1 MAPSKLA
8 SLHRILPQN
17 RSLHGRLLGALVLA
31 SSLLGC
37 ATQAQ
42 TGQLMSAVGTAAV
55 IAGAIAADD
64 GCNAAHE
71 RGYERGSACDRGG
84 MSGSEKVGL
93 AVAVAGLA
101 TAAVGNALQEDAARL
116 DARRRVY
123 QGPTYTPTTL
133 PPPAYAPAGTFH
145 PFLTPTVVQT
155 TSCTCAALPATPPP
169 AAPPC
174 AATSSESAAT
184 TPENTSSAEASPE
197 TEATGCP
204 CAVMPASSAP
214 SEEGSPEAAP
224 EEAAPSSEPEQAA
237 PAQ

>member
-8 SLHRILPQN
+8 SLHRILPSTRA
-17 RSLHGRLLGALVLA
+17 RSAGPLGALMLA

-55 IAGAIAADD
+55 IAGAMVADD
-64 GCNAAHE
+64 GCHGDYE
-71 RGYERGSACDRGG
+71 RGYERGQPCRGGG
-84 MSGSEKVGL
+84 MSGSEKAGI
-93 AVAVAGLA
+93 AIAVAGLA

-145 PFLTPTVVQT
+145 PFLPPTIVQT
-155 TSCTCAALPATPPP
+155 TSCTCHEPAPT

-174 AATSSESAAT
+174 AESSSEGVPA
-184 TPENTSSAEASPE
+184 TPESAESSSASRRS
-197 TEATGCP
+197 EATGCP
-204 CAVMPASSAP
+204 CAPEPASAP
-214 SEEGSPEAAP
+214 SEDETPEAAP
-224 EEAAPSSEPEQAA
+224 ACEATPPGEPAPEQTA
-237 PAQ
+237 PAP

>member
-8 SLHRILPQN
+8 SLHRILP
-17 RSLHGRLLGALVLA
+17 RSRRASPLAALLLA

-42 TGQLMSAVGTAAV
+42 TGQLLSAAGTAAV
-55 IAGAIAADD
+55 IAGAMIADD
-64 GCNAAHE
+64 GCYGDYE
-71 RGYERGSACDRGG
+71 RGYERGQPCRGGG
-84 MSGSEKVGL
+84 MSGSEKAGVAL
-93 AVAVAGLA
+93 AVAGLA

-145 PFLTPTVVQT
+145 PFMPPTIVQT
-155 TSCTCAALPATPPP
+155 TSCTCHEPAPA

-174 AATSSESAAT
+174 AEPSSEGAT
-184 TPENTSSAEASPE
+184 TAPEGASAPRKL
-197 TEATGCP
+197 EATP
-204 CAVMPASSAP
+204 CTCTPDPASTAP
-214 SEEGSPEAAP
+214 SEDKTSAGEATPSREPEPAAP
-224 EEAAPSSEPEQAA
+224 AAPAPAA

>member
-17 RSLHGRLLGALVLA
+17 RALHGRLLGALVLA

-55 IAGAIAADD
+55 IAGAMIADD
-64 GCNAAHE
+64 GCNAGYE
-71 RGYERGSACDRGG
+71 QGYERQSACDRGG
-84 MSGSEKVGL
+84 MSGSEKAGL

-133 PPPAYAPAGTFH
+133 PPPGYAPAGTFH
-145 PFLTPTVVQT
+145 PFLPPPVVQT
-155 TSCTCAALPATPPP
+155 TSCTCPAPAATPPCT
-169 AAPPC
+169 ATQC
-174 AATSSESAAT
+174 ESTAAT
-184 TPENTSSAEASPE
+184 PEGAGSAEASPA
-197 TEATGCP
+197 TPATGCP
-204 CAVMPASSAP
+204 CAVVPASSAP
-214 SEEGSPEAAP
+214 SEEATPEAAP
-224 EEAAPSSEPEQAA
+224 EEAAPPSEPEQAA